1 MGDPVSKGDR
11 PIQPGTAGQIPL
23 PKTLFLSRQLQFNRE
38 LSWLEFNRR
47 VLEEGLDQSLPL
59 LERLNF
65 LSIFSTNLDEFFM
78 IRVAGLKQQLEGGV
92 IELSPDGMT
101 PGAQLRQISER
112 LRPMITQQMRCLTE
126 EIIPGLTENGV
137 IVTPFRALSDR
148 ERRGLNTIFQEQV
161 FPVLTPL
168 AVDPAHPFPII
179 SSQSLNLGVMVS
191 PAVTGPAGHEAG

>member
-1 MGDPVSKGDR
+1 MSEVVKPFDNSEETPASPVK
-11 PIQPGTAGQIPL
+11 L
-23 PKTLFLSRQLQFNRE
+23 PQTLFLQRELLFNRE

-112 LRPMITQQMRCLTE
+112 LRPMIVQQMRCLAD
-126 EIIPGLTENGV
+126 EIIPGLAERGV
-137 IVTPFRALSDR
+137 ILPPFRALSDR
-148 ERRGLNTIFQEQV
+148 QRR
-161 FPVLTPL
+161 
-168 AVDPAHPFPII
+168 
-179 SSQSLNLGVMVS
+179 SLS
-191 PAVTGPAGHEAG
+191 

>member
-1 MGDPVSKGDR
+1 MSELVKQPIENPEASPASPVR
-11 PIQPGTAGQIPL
+11 L
-23 PKTLFLSRQLQFNRE
+23 PKTLFLNRQLQFNRE

-47 VLEEGLDQSLPL
+47 VLEEALDQSLPL

-78 IRVAGLKQQLEGGV
+78 IRVAGLKQQLEAGV

-112 LRPMITQQMRCLTE
+112 LRPMIVEQMRCLRE
-126 EIIPGLTENGV
+126 EIIAGLVEHGV
-137 IVTPFRALSDR
+137 ILTPFRALSDR
-148 ERRGLNTIFQEQV
+148 ERRSLNSYFMEHV

-179 SSQSLNLGVMVS
+179 SSQSLNLGVLV
-191 PAVTGPAGHEAG
+191 GPPPTDAAD

>member
-1 MGDPVSKGDR
+1 MSESIK
-11 PIQPGTAGQIPL
+11 QL
-23 PKTLFLSRQLQFNRE
+23 PKQADNLSVEQVKLPQTLFLQRELLFNRE
-38 LSWLEFNRR
+38 LSWLEINRR

-112 LRPMITQQMRCLTE
+112 LRPMIVQQMRCLAE
-126 EIIPGLTENGV
+126 EIIPGLAERGV
-137 IVTPFRALSDR
+137 ILIPFRALSDR
-148 ERRGLNTIFQEQV
+148 QRR
-161 FPVLTPL
+161 
-168 AVDPAHPFPII
+168 
-179 SSQSLNLGVMVS
+179 SL
-191 PAVTGPAGHEAG
+191 